1 MKYKVLTKEE
11 HKEKFG
17 GSYTSGTSKKG
28 TLLNVEYTELLDK
41 LGYPT
46 SDDNIDD
53 KTHVEWIIL
62 FEDGT
67 FATLYDWYGITNHWS
82 IGGHHGNVI
91 KNMKKLFKE
100 YEVEEYFIGEKF
112 WEDKRYEGEL
122 LNSFKEV

>member
-1 MKYKVLTKEE
+1 MKYKVLTEEE
-11 HKEKFG
+11 HKKFG
-17 GSYTSGTSKKG
+17 DSYINGISKKG
-28 TLLNVEYTELLDK
+28 TLLNVGYTELLDK

-67 FATLYDWYGITNHWS
+67 FATLYDWYGITNQWS
-82 IGGHHGNVI
+82 IGGHNGNVI

-100 YEVEEYFIGEKF
+100 YEVEEYFIGEKY
-112 WEDKRYEGEL
+112 WKDKRYEGEL